1 MENFEAN
8 ITNTDFTDK
17 IKLEFSLKSERVE
30 DFSNKLCEAFSA
42 TLKLEEIGTKLTPF
56 KKI

>member
-1 MENFEAN
+1 ME
-8 ITNTDFTDK
+8 
-17 IKLEFSLKSERVE
+17 LLK
-30 DFSNKLCEAFSA
+30 KLCEAFSA